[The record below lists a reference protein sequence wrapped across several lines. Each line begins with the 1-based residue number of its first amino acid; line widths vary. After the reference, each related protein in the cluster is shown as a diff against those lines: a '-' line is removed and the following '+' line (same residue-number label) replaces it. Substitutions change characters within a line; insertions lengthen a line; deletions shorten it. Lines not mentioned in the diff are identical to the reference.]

1 MELERAKVRVVQIK
15 NVPFSL
21 SMNAMAEAIK
31 VLQTIV
37 VNERNTNI

>member
-1 MELERAKVRVVQIK
+1 MELEQLKVRAIQTK
-15 NVPFSL
+15 NVFISL
-21 SMNAMAEAIK
+21 SMNVMVEAIK

>member
-1 MELERAKVRVVQIK
+1 MELEQIKVRAIQTK
-15 NVPFSL
+15 NVSISL
-21 SMNAMAEAIK
+21 SMNVMVEAIK